1 MRPITA
7 VQVAAIVTSSTIGV
21 GVLAVP
27 LLAVRTADT
36 GAPLVTL
43 LGTLVALFGLFLVTV
58 LGIRFPDQSI
68 IQYSEDIIGR
78 GIAFVASLGIVS
90 FFSILMALISR
101 EFGEVVI
108 TSILKR
114 TPLEVTVLA
123 MLLLAAVFARTDI
136 VTFASIHLFYL
147 PFIMVPGWIIVLLSL
162 KNSRVLN
169 LLPVWGNEHHEL
181 FFGIL
186 TIAAL
191 FQGSFIITMVIPF
204 MKKPKKAYLSMIW
217 GWFMPSFFF
226 VLTVISAV
234 AVFGPEEIKLL
245 MWPTLELAKTTALPA
260 NILERLDAAILAVWV
275 TNVFTTLLSIFYLTI
290 KSITQMFHLQNHKMF
305 AFCLLPFIFLIA
317 MLPQSVLQMYE
328 FVEFFGKIGLFI
340 TICYPILLL
349 LIAVIRKKRGKPV
362 AVNENGSS

>member
-1 MRPITA
+1 MRPITTL
-7 VQVAAIVTSSTIGV
+7 QVAAIVVSSTIGG

-27 LLAVRTADT
+27 LLAVRAADT

-43 LGTLVALFGLFLVTV
+43 LGTLVGLFGLIIVTV

-78 GIAFVASLGIVS
+78 GISFVASLSIVI
-90 FFSILMALISR
+90 FFSILAAAISR

-147 PFIMVPGWIIVLLSL
+147 PFIMVPGLTIVSLSL

-169 LLPVWGNEHHEL
+169 LLPVWGNEHHDL
-181 FFGIL
+181 FLWIF

-204 MKKPKKAYLSMIW
+204 MKSPTKAFLSMIW
-217 GWFMPSFFF
+217 GWAIPSLLY
-226 VLTVISAV
+226 VLIVISSV

-260 NILERLDAAILAVWV
+260 NILERLDAAFLAVWV
-275 TNVFTTLLSIFYLTI
+275 TNVFTTMLSTFYLTV
-290 KSITQMFHLQNHKMF
+290 KSITQMFHLKEHKIF
-305 AFCLLPFIFLIA
+305 AFFMLPFIFLIA
-317 MLPQSVLQMYE
+317 MLPQSVLELYE
-328 FVEFFGKIGLFI
+328 FAEYAGKLGLYI
-340 TICYPILLL
+340 TIGYPLLLL

-362 AVNENGSS
+362 AVKDSSS